1 MILVPAA
8 AADAADRRVPQAPAV
23 TNTARHRRT
32 NRRQNHTEKLPNVTS
47 RTLLELRELRGLMRQ
62 TRRLLPLLLPLVL
75 LLLLLPTEEYQKHLP
90 APKQQGTEGGM
101 LLLVAAFYALLTLIS

>member
-1 MILVPAA
+1 
-8 AADAADRRVPQAPAV
+8 
-23 TNTARHRRT
+23 
-32 NRRQNHTEKLPNVTS
+32 
-47 RTLLELRELRGLMRQ
+47 MRQ
-62 TRRLLPLLLPLVL
+62 TRRLLPLLLPLLPLVL

>member
-1 MILVPAA
+1 
-8 AADAADRRVPQAPAV
+8 
-23 TNTARHRRT
+23 
-32 NRRQNHTEKLPNVTS
+32 
-47 RTLLELRELRGLMRQ
+47 MRQ
-62 TRRLLPLLLPLVL
+62 TRRLLPLLLPLLPLV

>member
-1 MILVPAA
+1 
-8 AADAADRRVPQAPAV
+8 
-23 TNTARHRRT
+23 
-32 NRRQNHTEKLPNVTS
+32 
-47 RTLLELRELRGLMRQ
+47 MRQ
-62 TRRLLPLLLPLVL
+62 TRRLLPLLLPLLPLLPLVL